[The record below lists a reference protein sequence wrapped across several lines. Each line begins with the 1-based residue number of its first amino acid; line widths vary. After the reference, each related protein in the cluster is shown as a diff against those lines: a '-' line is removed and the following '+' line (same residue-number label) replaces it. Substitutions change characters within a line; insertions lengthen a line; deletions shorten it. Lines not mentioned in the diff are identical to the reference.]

1 MSIRSAGWENQR
13 QEIAFWFFCID
24 AKLRDLRIS
33 KSLQSQKQ
41 QTISRRFPLLF
52 PWLSILRTKLDDAG
66 REAVHFGKVSGETCH
81 LVVIMII
88 YPQ

>member
-1 MSIRSAGWENQR
+1 MSIRFAGWENQR

-41 QTISRRFPLLF
+41 QTISRHFPLLF
-52 PWLSILRTKLDDAG
+52 PGLSILRTKLDDAG
-66 REAVHFGKVSGETCH
+66 REGFILVKYQGK
-81 LVVIMII
+81 LVIWWLL
-88 YPQ
+88 